1 MKRNKLVLFAHL
13 PHYFE
18 KGRFKAYE
26 PYVREIEIWSQLF
39 NEIVIYT
46 EVVKSRPNFQI
57 KSLPENVRIKK
68 VRMKSGPGLSSNLL
82 RLIQFP
88 FVFIKLFFIVR
99 KAEIIHL
106 RSPGVTT
113 YMVLLLNKCFNK
125 NIIVKWAT
133 QFSPLPVGS
142 IILNLEYQILK
153 EPLSNTKVLIY
164 GKSENANHISFI
176 PALMSENELNS
187 MARLDISKSF
197 AKPLRLLCVG
207 RLYRYKEF
215 DRAILALSNVKD
227 LDWVLDIVGDGE
239 CLQELQTL
247 AFELGINERIFFR
260 GKKSFEETCEYYLN
274 SDISIIPGRYE
285 GWAKVIN
292 ESWHFGVIP
301 MVTSGGNTAYPLLLS
316 NNSGI
321 IFNSDLSDF
330 PEKLFHLSRMKD
342 EDLFEIRNN
351 GIKANYDLSLENF
364 QQRLNRILYEQF
376 E

>member
-18 KGRFKAYE
+18 KSRFKAYE

-46 EVVKSRPNFQI
+46 EVVKNRPNFQI

-113 YMVLLLNKCFNK
+113 YMVLLLNKYFNK

-133 QFSPLPVGS
+133 QFSPLPGGS

-164 GKSENANHISFI
+164 GQSENANHISFI

-187 MARLDISKSF
+187 VARLDSSKPF

-301 MVTSGGNTAYPLLLS
+301 MVTSGGNTAYPVLLS
-316 NNSGI
+316 NNAGI

-364 QQRLNRILYEQF
+364 QQRLNRILDEQF
-376 E
+376 K